1 MAQADGLRLPSNM
14 NPDAEP
20 PRFLGETRAEEFR
33 HLFLEIFR
41 LNSLEGH
48 LRSRCHILIL
58 SFFYVPRNC
67 SNRREGNHMDL
78 QEQRITCLR
87 MAVDMGCQADSVF
100 TLANNLMGFVTSG
113 AVPSAVA
120 SPPVAASVDH
130 TAATGTALPLSE
142 VAPGPGPAPEP
153 TPTTVE
159 AVSGPVPEPAPS
171 SGEAAAV
178 PPAEAASVPT
188 VAAAAAVEAAK
199 AVDVPAAAE
208 AGEAVSAAI
217 VAAPAGGA
225 ESAAQSETSSARAAD
240 PAIAASAMA
249 EAADSAPTSP
259 APLAEPIVAEQSAAS
274 AVTAESTTL
283 AGDAPTQGASTEV
296 PPPKTNGASTAD
308 AASAP
313 AAS

>member
-100 TLANNLMGFVTSG
+100 TLANNWMGYVKRG
-113 AVPSAVA
+113 AVRRGDGAPPRLRQLPHPWTTRRPRERRFRCRELHPVRDQRL
-120 SPPVAASVDH
+120 SP
-130 TAATGTALPLSE
+130 LRPLW
-142 VAPGPGPAPEP
+142 
-153 TPTTVE
+153 
-159 AVSGPVPEPAPS
+159 
-171 SGEAAAV
+171 
-178 PPAEAASVPT
+178 
-188 VAAAAAVEAAK
+188 
-199 AVDVPAAAE
+199 
-208 AGEAVSAAI
+208 
-217 VAAPAGGA
+217 
-225 ESAAQSETSSARAAD
+225 R
-240 PAIAASAMA
+240 
-249 EAADSAPTSP
+249 
-259 APLAEPIVAEQSAAS
+259 L
-274 AVTAESTTL
+274 
-283 AGDAPTQGASTEV
+283 
-296 PPPKTNGASTAD
+296 
-308 AASAP
+308 
-313 AAS
+313 